1 MTPKAPRRTA
11 ERILQATLAL
21 FNRYGE
27 PGVSTNMIAAA
38 LAISPGNLYY
48 HYPAK
53 ETLISTLFDQYETA
67 LNPLLSACADVRD
80 VEDAWFCL
88 HSLFELIWQYR
99 FLYRDLN
106 HLLSDNRHI
115 EARLPDLLA
124 RKKNALLGILERL
137 CAIKTE
143 ANNVDANVSSHAARH
158 DEAAASM
165 VVLLTW
171 WLSYEY
177 ALDPRHAMEPGHE
190 QTALLRG
197 AQHVLIQFAP
207 HLPLPGRAHLQAIAA
222 AYGQC
227 VQ

>member
-1 MTPKAPRRTA
+1 MPPKAPHRTA
-11 ERILQATLAL
+11 ERIRQAALDL

-27 PGVSTNMIAAA
+27 PNVSTNMLTAA
-38 LAISPGNLYY
+38 LGISPGNLYY

-53 ETLISTLFDQYETA
+53 DTLVNTLFDQYEVALTRLLTA
-67 LNPLLSACADVRD
+67 SADVRD

-106 HLLSDNRHI
+106 HLLSGNRHI
-115 EARLPDLLA
+115 ETRLPDLLA
-124 RKKNALLGILERL
+124 RKKTALRGILEQLSATSPKIGPASAR
-137 CAIKTE
+137 T
-143 ANNVDANVSSHAARH
+143 DPGAAGH
-158 DEAAASM
+158 DQTAASM

-177 ALDPRHAMEPGHE
+177 VLDPRHAMEPGHE

-197 AQHVLIQFAP
+197 AQHVLIQLAP
-207 HLPLPGRAHLQAIAA
+207 HLPPPARAHLQAIATV
-222 AYGQC
+222 YEYQE
-227 VQ
+227 

>member
-1 MTPKAPRRTA
+1 MPRKAPRRTA
-11 ERILQATLAL
+11 ERILQTALTL

-27 PGVSTNMIAAA
+27 PSVSTGMIAAA

-53 ETLISTLFDQYETA
+53 DTLVNTLFDQYEVA
-67 LNPLLSACADVRD
+67 LERLLAACADARD

-106 HLLSDNRHI
+106 HLLSGNRHI
-115 EARLPDLLA
+115 ETRLPTLLA
-124 RKKNALLGILERL
+124 DKKAALRGLLEQL
-137 CAIKTE
+137 CATQTP
-143 ANNVDANVSSHAARH
+143 ADALSSSSRERH
-158 DEAAASM
+158 DDTAANM

-177 ALDPRHAMEPGHE
+177 VLDPRHAMEPGHE

-197 AQHVLIQFAP
+197 ARHVLEQMAP
-207 HLPLPGRAHLQAIAA
+207 HLPSPQRLHLQALTA
-222 AYGQC
+222 AYGP
-227 VQ
+227 

>member
-1 MTPKAPRRTA
+1 MPKKAPRRTA
-11 ERILQATLAL
+11 ERILQAALAL

-27 PGVSTNMIAAA
+27 PGVSTGAIAAT
-38 LAISPGNLYY
+38 LAISSGNLYY

-53 ETLISTLFDQYETA
+53 ETLVNTLFDQYETA
-67 LNPLLSACADVRD
+67 LDRLLSACADVRD

-106 HLLSDNRHI
+106 HLLSGNRHI
-115 EARLPDLLA
+115 ETRMSDLLA
-124 RKKNALLGILERL
+124 RKKTALRGILERL
-137 CAIKTE
+137 SAAKKE
-143 ANNVDANVSSHAARH
+143 ATSTVNNIPPSSIFGY
-158 DEAAASM
+158 DETAASM

-177 ALDPRHAMEPGHE
+177 VLDPRHAMEPDHE

-197 AQHVLIQFAP
+197 ARHLLIQLAP
-207 HLPLPGRAHLQAIAA
+207 YLPPQDRTHLLAITA
-222 AYGQC
+222 AYGREE
-227 VQ
+227 